1 MESSGAGGFNMC
13 GYGQPRGAAAAETAR
28 WWPGRRH
35 RRRVAVDPAAADR
48 KPRRPLD
55 APMVTALVGRRGLC
69 PFTAPPF
76 FDSPVVRGIR
86 SHFTTQVAKKK
97 VRPAGQGKKNLY
109 SFLEPASVGFRSD
122 RIEER
127 DFRLC
132 VPSGPDAARITRVTE

>member
-1 MESSGAGGFNMC
+1 MC

-86 SHFTTQVAKKK
+86 SHFTTQAAKKK
-97 VRPAGQGKKNLY
+97 VRREGKKSLQF
-109 SFLEPASVGFRSD
+109 SGVRIVKFRSD
-122 RIEER
+122 RIELTV
-127 DFRLC
+127 RLYG
-132 VPSGPDAARITRVTE
+132 VIRIRFHPSFAAPPHYH